1 MSNINSIGN
10 NDNKIF
16 FNKPVN
22 SKKNKEKE
30 NNGIKDK
37 VEIKSIN
44 DENKK
49 FHKNE
54 RINPSDKIKRP
65 IKINKNN
72 SIFFINFKGEN
83 KKIQVEPGNY
93 TLTEIS
99 LSIKEKVNES
109 FGINEMK
116 LELTGTI
123 SDRLIY
129 AKENETN
136 KISIKK

>member
-22 SKKNKEKE
+22 SKNNKEQE
-30 NNGIKDK
+30 NNEIKDK

-44 DENKK
+44 DEKKK
-49 FHKNE
+49 FLKNE
-54 RINPSDKIKRP
+54 RINPSDKTKRP

-72 SIFFINFKGEN
+72 STFFINYKGEN